1 MRFSTYCTHTH
12 THIWGYTYR
21 CSYAYERHSLSG
33 CAEFST
39 RKQTNSFDKPK
50 GAPGEPT
57 EEEKNRIEPNRTEE
71 PKQTAQTAE
80 KQRPNSPTFSHRL
93 TAPKNRTEPN
103 SKKKIP
109 HAVCGAVRNAQWDRQ
124 TDKQTSRQTGGQREW
139 EGGEDVE
146 RDPARSP
153 GHGAPASHFY
163 AVHSACSAE
172 GEQSPISMY
181 ECI

>member
-57 EEEKNRIEPNRTEE
+57 EEEE
-71 PKQTAQTAE
+71 
-80 KQRPNSPTFSHRL
+80 S
-93 TAPKNRTEPN
+93 NRTEPN
-103 SKKKIP
+103 WRTKVDRAEDSRKTTTKQPDVFSQTDGTEKP
-109 HAVCGAVRNAQWDRQ
+109 NWTELEKENSARSVRRSAQCAVRQTNRQ
-124 TDKQTSRQTGGQREW
+124 ADEQTNRKAERERGGGRTERPGTVARPWRTRESLLRGSLSVLSRR
-139 EGGEDVE
+139 
-146 RDPARSP
+146 R
-153 GHGAPASHFY
+153 
-163 AVHSACSAE
+163 AE
-172 GEQSPISMY
+172 SNK
-181 ECI
+181 

>member
-1 MRFSTYCTHTH
+1 MGI
-12 THIWGYTYR
+12 HIRIWETLTFR
-21 CSYAYERHSLSG
+21 VRRVFHPQ
-33 CAEFST
+33 
-39 RKQTNSFDKPK
+39 QTNLFDKPK

-71 PKQTAQTAE
+71 PKADRADSRKTTTKQPDVFSQTDGTEKPNWTELEKENSARSVRRSAQ
-80 KQRPNSPTFSHRL
+80 
-93 TAPKNRTEPN
+93 
-103 SKKKIP
+103 
-109 HAVCGAVRNAQWDRQ
+109 CAVRQTNRQ
-124 TDKQTSRQTGGQREW
+124 ADEQTNGRAEGMGRGGGRT
-139 EGGEDVE
+139 E

-172 GEQSPISMY
+172 GEQSPISKY